1 MRIEEHDYGDV
12 LSLSVGQGTLHAL
25 AAPLLQHRWEGHCYP
40 TISHLGLAGWDT
52 SWRYGPGW
60 GLEAASLPQFQ
71 YHYIFLGDDMPLGNC
86 YELPTW
92 LPVHSGLRPL
102 QQKDWCL
109 LHLPQDQMFMKWFSR
124 SKVGKK
130 IAAVF

>member
-86 YELPTW
+86 YELPT
-92 LPVHSGLRPL
+92 LAPSPFGLETISTEGLAAPATFTSKSDVHE
-102 QQKDWCL
+102 
-109 LHLPQDQMFMKWFSR
+109 MVFSF
-124 SKVGKK
+124 KGG
-130 IAAVF
+130 